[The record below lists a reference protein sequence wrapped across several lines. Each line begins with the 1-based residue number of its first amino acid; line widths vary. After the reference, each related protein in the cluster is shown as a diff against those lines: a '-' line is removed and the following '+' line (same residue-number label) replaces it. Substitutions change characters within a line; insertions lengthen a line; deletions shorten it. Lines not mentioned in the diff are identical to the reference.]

1 MTDKHGLIEARADI
15 LGGEP
20 VIKGTRIA
28 AGHFADLIK
37 RGSSRDEI
45 RDDLDLTEAQIE
57 AAIVFDRATPNRG
70 LPPARR
76 DRVAH
81 VSAA

>member
-1 MTDKHGLIEARADI
+1 MTDEHDLIEARADI

-28 AGHFADLIK
+28 AGHVSDLIK
-37 RGSSRDEI
+37 RGAAQDEI

-57 AAIVFDRATPNRG
+57 AAIVFDRTTPKRD
-70 LPPARR
+70 LPPVRR
-76 DRVAH
+76 DLVAH